1 MSQNLAVG
9 NSHQHSVSL
18 VLSWNTSLLPPRPE
32 AEQGRT
38 PWLQDKAT
46 RRCMLARRGTVGSEH
61 LHFVKAQS
69 ESGQVPVR
77 PSVFQS
83 TPAVTWPRVILL
95 NDRSITATTCARPLF
110 LRPVTNPQWVMDV
123 RTKARFTS
131 LQLHVRVWVWCLV
144 LQYSVAVPQGLKVG
158 REERGRG
165 HKAGAIKKR
174 WEWAKLWER
183 GRAENQKP
191 GPWSICHVR

>member
-38 PWLQDKAT
+38 PWLQDKAA

-83 TPAVTWPRVILL
+83 ALAVTWPRVILL
-95 NDRSITATTCARPLF
+95 NDRSITAYMCETLVPASRHQSSMGDGCSNQGTIHQPPIKCKSLSMMPRASVF
-110 LRPVTNPQWVMDV
+110 CGC
-123 RTKARFTS
+123 TS
-131 LQLHVRVWVWCLV
+131 GSKGWSWRK
-144 LQYSVAVPQGLKVG
+144 GT
-158 REERGRG
+158 
-165 HKAGAIKKR
+165 GA
-174 WEWAKLWER
+174 
-183 GRAENQKP
+183 
-191 GPWSICHVR
+191 